1 MDSVALLLTVMVLF
15 VLWLILV
22 GLTTHNFGVKR
33 HVHRHGFHFG
43 RRH

>member
-1 MDSVALLLTVMVLF
+1 MDSVALLLMVAVLF

-22 GLTTHNFGVKR
+22 GLSTRDFRVKQQ
-33 HVHRHGFHFG
+33 VHRHGFHFG